1 MLGALLVSACV
12 GSTGSPAANHEDV
25 TNLGGKVLN
34 WTGGT
39 VRSFQIGAVAF
50 LYVAPDSSRVAVV
63 DNNGTFMEDTGKALA
78 GLFACTW
85 IDGTH
90 VLSGGDAQHQPRVGD
105 VTSGSIVPVAAEGD
119 CGGRLPGGL

>member
-1 MLGALLVSACV
+1 MGTQRHVTAPARLAVLGTLLVSACV

-50 LYVAPDSSRVAVV
+50 LYVDL
-63 DNNGTFMEDTGKALA
+63 T
-78 GLFACTW
+78 
-85 IDGTH
+85 
-90 VLSGGDAQHQPRVGD
+90 
-105 VTSGSIVPVAAEGD
+105 AAA
-119 CGGRLPGGL
+119 